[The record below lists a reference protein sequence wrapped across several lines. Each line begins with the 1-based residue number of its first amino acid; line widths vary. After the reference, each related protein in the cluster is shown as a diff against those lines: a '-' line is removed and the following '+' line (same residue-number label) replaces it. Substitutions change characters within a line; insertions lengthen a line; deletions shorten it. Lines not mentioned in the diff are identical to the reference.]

1 MSSLDLTKVLVK
13 KYANDQ
19 LAQVYLASYPLH
31 TGPENWIQ
39 DFIQNFTKLED
50 HPDVYWVT
58 RSEKEN
64 NYKVDSDSIKGML
77 KFISYRP
84 IELKTRFIFF
94 TDAHLMSDIV
104 ANKLLKV
111 LEELPPLY
119 CLFLLAPEGQHLLP
133 TVESRAIKVR
143 LPKSKDTQQTE
154 SEMPAFESVHEL
166 VQYLKTSE
174 DPFFDEKK
182 FIEQAISLMLSKSS
196 SFEQYNE
203 MLANL
208 KHYLESDLYN
218 NAKASRLSLIFP

>member
-1 MSSLDLTKVLVK
+1 MSSLDLTNVLVK

-19 LAQVYLASYPLH
+19 LAQVYLASYPLDS
-31 TGPENWIQ
+31 GPESWIQ
-39 DFIQNFTKLED
+39 NFIHNFTKLED
-50 HPDVYWVT
+50 HPDVFWVT

-64 NYKVDSDSIKGML
+64 NYKVDSASIKDML

-143 LPKSKDTQQTE
+143 LPKSTNSKLTE
-154 SEMPAFESVHEL
+154 SETPVFESVHEL

-182 FIEQAISLMLSKSS
+182 FIEQALSLMLSKSS

-218 NAKASRLSLIFP
+218 NSKASRLSLIFP

>member
-1 MSSLDLTKVLVK
+1 LSSLDLANILVK
-13 KYANDQ
+13 KYANNQ
-19 LAQVYLASYPLH
+19 LAQVYLASYPLDS
-31 TGPENWIQ
+31 GPESWINN
-39 DFIQNFTKLED
+39 FIHNFTKLPD
-50 HPDVYWVT
+50 HPDVFFVT

-64 NYKVDSDSIKGML
+64 NYKVDSSSIKDML

-84 IELKTRFIFF
+84 IEFKTRFIFF
-94 TDAHLMSDIV
+94 TDAHKMSDIV

-143 LPKSKDTQQTE
+143 LPKSKETFAEVKDT
-154 SEMPAFESVHEL
+154 PNFESVNEL
-166 VQYLKTSE
+166 VQYLKVSE

-208 KHYLESDLYN
+208 KHYLDSELYN
-218 NAKASRLSLIFP
+218 NSKASRLSLIFP